1 MKEILEKLSVQVNL
15 DEQEAYSAMMSIMNG
30 EYTPAQIA
38 GFLMGL
44 RMKGETVP
52 EISGFVRAMRDKSC
66 KVDGPAGMLDTCGTG
81 GDCAFTFNVS
91 TAAAI
96 VTAAAGVPVA
106 KHGNKSVSSKCGS
119 ADVFQQL
126 GVKIDMQPEQAQS
139 CLREVGLAFLFAP
152 VYHPSM
158 KHAVAPR
165 REMGI
170 RTVFNILGPMS
181 NPAGVKKQV
190 VGVFNMP
197 TAEKMIQVLKNTGSY
212 HVLVIHSDD
221 GLDEISISADTQVF
235 ELVNGEIRQQKLRPE
250 DMGIQRQVL
259 STINGGDAETNAGII
274 RNMLKGIKGPQMD
287 ITAFNAGAA
296 IYTSGH
302 AASIHEGVK
311 IAYDTILSGR
321 AKRKLAD
328 LINFSSSVPA
338 N

>member
-1 MKEILEKLSVQVNL
+1 MATADK
-15 DEQEAYSAMMSIMNG
+15 MS
-30 EYTPAQIA
+30 
-38 GFLMGL
+38 
-44 RMKGETVP
+44 
-52 EISGFVRAMRDKSC
+52 
-66 KVDGPAGMLDTCGTG
+66 
-81 GDCAFTFNVS
+81 
-91 TAAAI
+91 
-96 VTAAAGVPVA
+96 
-106 KHGNKSVSSKCGS
+106 
-119 ADVFQQL
+119 
-126 GVKIDMQPEQAQS
+126 
-139 CLREVGLAFLFAP
+139 
-152 VYHPSM
+152 
-158 KHAVAPR
+158 
-165 REMGI
+165 
-170 RTVFNILGPMS
+170 
-181 NPAGVKKQV
+181 
-190 VGVFNMP
+190 
-197 TAEKMIQVLKNTGSY
+197 QVLKNTGSY

>member
-1 MKEILEKLSVQVNL
+1 MKELLEKLSSKINL
-15 DEQEAYSAMMSIMNG
+15 DEPEAYNAMLSIMNG
-30 EYTPAQIA
+30 DYTPAQIA
-38 GFLMGL
+38 GFLMGM
-44 RMKGETVP
+44 RMKGETVT

-66 KVDGPAGMLDTCGTG
+66 KVAGPEGMLDTCGTG
-81 GDCAFTFNVS
+81 GDGASTFNVS

-96 VTAAAGVPVA
+96 VAAAAGVPVA

-126 GVKIDMQPEQAQS
+126 GVKIDMEANQAQN

-158 KHAVAPR
+158 KHAVGPR

-170 RTVFNILGPMS
+170 RTVFNLLGPMS

-190 VGVFNMP
+190 IGVFNLQA
-197 TAEKMIQVLKNTGSY
+197 AEKMIQVLQKTGSD
-212 HVLVIHSDD
+212 HVLVIHSED
-221 GLDEISISADTQVF
+221 GLDEISISADTHVF
-235 ELVNGEIRQQKLRPE
+235 ELVNGEIQRQKIRPE
-250 DMGIQRQVL
+250 DMGIKRQNL
-259 STINGGDAETNAGII
+259 SSINGGDAVTNADII
-274 RNMLKGIKGPQMD
+274 TKMLCGVKGPQLD

-296 IYTSGH
+296 IYTSGKS
-302 AASIHEGVK
+302 ATIHEGVK
-311 IAYDTILSGR
+311 IAYDTILSGK

-328 LINFSSSVPA
+328 LINYSSSVPA